1 MALLYCFLNGEVS
14 VCPHPNPGHHSG
26 HRATPRLPQSHTWAQ
41 GQFPHPLPSQS
52 HPLGAAWCPWVP
64 ALPVVLVQV
73 QAEIRR
79 NWSKWQRSMESNVFN
94 LATQD
99 FTA

>member
-14 VCPHPNPGHHSG
+14 VCPTPTPGTTVG
-26 HRATPRLPQSHTWAQ
+26 TGTTRGCPKARGGQ
-41 GQFPHPLPSQS
+41 GQFPSPCPPVPSV
-52 HPLGAAWCPWVP
+52 WCLWVP
-64 ALPVVLVQV
+64 APPVSLVQV

-79 NWSKWQRSMESNVFN
+79 NWGTWQRSMESNVFN

>member
-1 MALLYCFLNGEVS
+1 MCVPTPTLGTPVGTGPPRG
-14 VCPHPNPGHHSG
+14 CPKATRG
-26 HRATPRLPQSHTWAQ
+26 HRDSSPTPCPPQS
-41 GQFPHPLPSQS
+41 L
-52 HPLGAAWCPWVP
+52 PLGAAWCPWVP

>member
-1 MALLYCFLNGEVS
+1 MS
-14 VCPHPNPGHHSG
+14 TSQ
-26 HRATPRLPQSHTWAQ
+26 PQAPWWAQ
-41 GQFPHPLPSQS
+41 GHPEGAPKPHVGTGTISPPPAPQS
-52 HPLGAAWCPWVP
+52 PPWGAAWCPWVP

-79 NWSKWQRSMESNVFN
+79 NWGKWQRSMESNVFN
-94 LATQD
+94 LVTQD

>member
-1 MALLYCFLNGEVS
+1 M
-14 VCPHPNPGHHSG
+14 
-26 HRATPRLPQSHTWAQ
+26 
-41 GQFPHPLPSQS
+41 
-52 HPLGAAWCPWVP
+52 P